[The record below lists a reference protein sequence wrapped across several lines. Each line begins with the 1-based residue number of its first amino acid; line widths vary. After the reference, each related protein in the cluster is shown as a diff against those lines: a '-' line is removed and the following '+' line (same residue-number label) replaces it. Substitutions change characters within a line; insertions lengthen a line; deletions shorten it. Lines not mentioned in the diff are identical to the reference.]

1 MDKNMKKKVF
11 IFASIVSFF
20 LILIYRDNINYKD
33 KNDIVTERSESTLVL
48 NDINGVT
55 MTVESVVDTK
65 ISVRINSSADEPVL
79 FGEDYILEVKDGQKW
94 FSLPVNDDVM
104 FTSIA
109 YELEKGS
116 SFPWSTDFEILYG
129 KLPAGHYR
137 IIKGFNIKSQ
147 LEKHEE
153 YYVSAEFWII

>member
-1 MDKNMKKKVF
+1 MKKIF

-33 KNDIVTERSESTLVL
+33 KNDIVPKRSESTLVL
-48 NDINGVT
+48 NDFNGVT

-65 ISVRINSSADEPVL
+65 ISVLINNSADDPVL
-79 FGEDYILEVKDGQKW
+79 FGENYILEVKDGQKW
-94 FSLPVNDDVM
+94 FSLPVNDDIM

-116 SFPWSTDFEILYG
+116 SFPWSTDFEILYS
-129 KLPAGHYR
+129 KLPDGHYR

-147 LEKHEE
+147 LETHEE
-153 YYVSAEFWII
+153 YFVSAEFWIL

>member
-1 MDKNMKKKVF
+1 MKKKVF
-11 IFASIVSFF
+11 IFASIVTFF
-20 LILIYRDNINYKD
+20 LILIYRDNINYKE
-33 KNDIVTERSESTLVL
+33 KNDIVPKRSESTLVL
-48 NDINGVT
+48 NDFSGVT

-65 ISVRINSSADEPVL
+65 ITVLINYSADDAVL
-79 FGEDYILEVKDGQKW
+79 FGANYILEVKDGQKW
-94 FSLPVNDDVM
+94 FSLPVNDDIM

-147 LEKHEE
+147 LDTHEE
-153 YYVSAEFWII
+153 YFVSAEFWI

>member
-1 MDKNMKKKVF
+1 MKKKVF
-11 IFASIVSFF
+11 IFASIVTFF
-20 LILIYRDNINYKD
+20 LILIYRDNINYKE
-33 KNDIVTERSESTLVL
+33 KNDIVPKRSESTLVL
-48 NDINGVT
+48 NDFSGVT

-65 ISVRINSSADEPVL
+65 ITVLINYSADDPVL
-79 FGEDYILEVKDGQKW
+79 FGANYILEVKDGQKW
-94 FSLPVNDDVM
+94 FSLPVNDDIM

-109 YELEKGS
+109 YVLEKGS

-147 LEKHEE
+147 LDTHEE
-153 YYVSAEFWII
+153 YFVSAEFWI

>member
-1 MDKNMKKKVF
+1 MKKKVF
-11 IFASIVSFF
+11 IFASLVTFF
-20 LILIYRDNINYKD
+20 LILIYRDNINYKE
-33 KNDIVTERSESTLVL
+33 KNDIVPKRSESTLVL
-48 NDINGVT
+48 NDFSGVT

-65 ISVRINSSADEPVL
+65 ITVLINCSADDPVL
-79 FGEDYILEVKDGQKW
+79 FGANYILEVKDGQKW
-94 FSLPVNDDVM
+94 FSLPVNDDIM

-147 LEKHEE
+147 RDAHEE
-153 YYVSAEFWII
+153 YFVSAEFWI